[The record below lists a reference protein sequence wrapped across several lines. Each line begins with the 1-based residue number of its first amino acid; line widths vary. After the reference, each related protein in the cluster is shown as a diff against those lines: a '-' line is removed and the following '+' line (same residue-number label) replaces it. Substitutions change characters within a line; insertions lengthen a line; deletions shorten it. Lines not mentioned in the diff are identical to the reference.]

1 MTLIH
6 NHITIYNTFRRSW
19 KIYTFK
25 ISPLLSASFFQLNI
39 QIQKTQLDNPL
50 CIKSRVAEWKNG
62 SQYMCADRSCYN
74 RNFKQGL
81 PYMWSRCEN
90 EMLLI
95 VITFYYVGFQ
105 WCNTHRQMKNG
116 LKMKVRK
123 SILSTIIF
131 KPFFIG
137 CADVYCII
145 ESHRNN
151 M

>member
-1 MTLIH
+1 MSILQIKLLKKQYKYLLFVMYYFIKFYKNVTLIH

-90 EMLLI
+90 EMLLTI
-95 VITFYYVGFQ
+95 ITCYYDGFQ
-105 WCNTHRQMKNG
+105 WYNTHRRTQW
-116 LKMKVRK
+116 KMV
-123 SILSTIIF
+123 
-131 KPFFIG
+131 
-137 CADVYCII
+137 
-145 ESHRNN
+145 
-151 M
+151 

>member
-1 MTLIH
+1 MSILHIKLLKKQYKYLLSAMYYIMKFCKNLTLIH

-90 EMLLI
+90 KMLSI
-95 VITFYYVGFQ
+95 VIIFHYGGFE
-105 WCNTHRQMKNG
+105 WYNTYRQMVW
-116 LKMKVRK
+116 KMIV
-123 SILSTIIF
+123 L
-131 KPFFIG
+131 
-137 CADVYCII
+137 
-145 ESHRNN
+145 
-151 M
+151 